1 MAGKVAEGTGMNQ
14 KRIEDITWFAL
25 RVVVGLLFFQAGARK
40 LFGWY
45 GGMGPGRELEFLS
58 QIWIGAGIEVV
69 TGALILLGL
78 FTRPAA
84 FIASGQMAVAY
95 WQFHAP
101 KGNWPVENNGVS
113 AVLHCFVFLFMAARG
128 AGPWSLDA
136 LVRKKK

>member
-1 MAGKVAEGTGMNQ
+1 M
-14 KRIEDITWFAL
+14 KRLEDATWFVL
-25 RVVVGLLFFQAGARK
+25 RVVAGLLFFQAGARK

-58 QIWIGAGIEVV
+58 QIWFGAVIEVV
-69 TGALILLGL
+69 AGALIMLGL

-101 KGNWPVENNGVS
+101 KGTWPVENNGVP
-113 AVLHCFVFLFMAARG
+113 AVLHCFLFLFMAARG
-128 AGPWSLDA
+128 GGPWSLDA
-136 LVRKKK
+136 RVRKVK

>member
-1 MAGKVAEGTGMNQ
+1 MNW

-25 RVVVGLLFFQAGARK
+25 RVVAGLLFFQAGARK

-45 GGMGPGRELEFLS
+45 GGGRELEFLS
-58 QIWIGAGIEVV
+58 QIWFGAVIEVV
-69 TGALILLGL
+69 AGALIMLGL

-101 KGNWPVENNGVS
+101 KGTWPVENNGVS
-113 AVLHCFVFLFMAARG
+113 AVLNCFIFLFMAVRG
-128 AGPWSLDA
+128 GGPWSLDA
-136 LVRKKK
+136 QVRKKK